1 MRPSP
6 ETGTMGKTLL
16 SLIRDGLDVLRQSIR
31 IRRGD
36 SPAIPRD
43 ELLRA
48 YVRVESGYLQSKY
61 FGTKQKPPVEILGYR
76 FDFTDYQ
83 NFRFLF
89 HEIFLS
95 QDYHFITENEEPYI
109 LDCGSNIGSS
119 ILYFKKIFPRARI
132 IGFEPF
138 DHAFQVLKRNIDV
151 NHLQDVT
158 VHKLALSDRKGSNR
172 LFYDPSNPG
181 SSVRGLNPEYAEDA
195 ASVAVETT
203 TLSGYIDRTVDFLK
217 MDIEG
222 SEIAVMQELHDAKK
236 LPLIQKAAIE
246 YHHHVAKDVDCLSQL
261 LHILE
266 QNHFGYQVHSVL
278 GHPRWRG
285 QVQGIMIYAYRK

>member
-1 MRPSP
+1 MKKN
-6 ETGTMGKTLL
+6 G
-16 SLIRDGLDVLRQSIR
+16 SLIQDGMEMARQVLRIG
-31 IRRGD
+31 RGD
-36 SPAIPRD
+36 SPGIPRD

-48 YVRVESGYLQSKY
+48 YIKVHGKYLQSKY
-61 FGTKQKPPVEILGYR
+61 FGAKHEPPVEILGYR
-76 FDFTDYQ
+76 FDFTDYY
-83 NFRFLF
+83 NFWFLF

-95 QDYHFITENEEPYI
+95 QDYHFTTEKDRPYI

-119 ILYFKKIFPRARI
+119 ILYFKKIFPRSVI
-132 IGFEPF
+132 DGFEPF

-181 SSVRGLNPEYAEDA
+181 SSVRGLNQEYADGA

-222 SEIAVMQELHDAKK
+222 SEVAVMQELHDAKK

-278 GHPRWRG
+278 GHPRWRS

>member
-1 MRPSP
+1 MVRHV
-6 ETGTMGKTLL
+6 
-16 SLIRDGLDVLRQSIR
+16 RR

-36 SPAIPRD
+36 SPGIPRD

-48 YVRVESGYLQSKY
+48 YIKVQYKYLQSKY
-61 FGTKQKPPVEILGYR
+61 FGTKHEPPVEILGYR
-76 FDFTDYQ
+76 FDFTDFH
-83 NFRFLF
+83 NFWFLF

-95 QDYHFITENEEPYI
+95 QDYHFTTEKGSPYI

-119 ILYFKKIFPRARI
+119 ILYFKKIFPRSI
-132 IGFEPF
+132 IEGFEPF
-138 DHAFQVLKRNIDV
+138 DQAFRVLKRNIDV

-158 VHKLALSDRKGSNR
+158 VHKLALSDRKGPHR

-181 SSVRGLNPEYAEDA
+181 SSVRSLRQEYAKDA
-195 ASVAVETT
+195 ASIAVEMT
-203 TLSGYIDRTVDFLK
+203 TLSSYINRTVDFLK

-222 SEIAVMQELHDAKK
+222 SEIAVMQDLQDCQK

-246 YHHHVAKDVDCLSQL
+246 YHHHVAKDRDCLSQL
-261 LHILE
+261 LYILE
-266 QNHFGYQVHSVL
+266 QNHFGYHVHSIL

>member
-1 MRPSP
+1 MMKKR
-6 ETGTMGKTLL
+6 GTF
-16 SLIRDGLDVLRQSIR
+16 IQDGMDMVRQVLR

-36 SPAIPRD
+36 SPGIPRD

-48 YVRVESGYLQSKY
+48 YIKVHGKYLQSKY
-61 FGTKQKPPVEILGYR
+61 FGAKHEPPVEILGYR
-76 FDFTDYQ
+76 FDFTDYY
-83 NFRFLF
+83 NFWFLF

-95 QDYHFITENEEPYI
+95 QDYHFTTEKDRPYI

-119 ILYFKKIFPRARI
+119 ILYFNKIFPRAVI
-132 IGFEPF
+132 DGFEPF

-181 SSVRGLNPEYAEDA
+181 SSVRGLNQEYADGA

-278 GHPRWRG
+278 GHPRWRS

>member
-1 MRPSP
+1 MKKS
-6 ETGTMGKTLL
+6 L
-16 SLIRDGLDVLRQSIR
+16 SFMQDGIDMVRQVRR
-31 IRRGD
+31 IQRGD
-36 SPAIPRD
+36 SPGIPRD

-48 YVRVESGYLQSKY
+48 YLKVQYKHLQSKY
-61 FGTKQKPPVEILGYR
+61 FGAKHEAPVEILGYR
-76 FDFTDYQ
+76 FDFTDYH
-83 NFRFLF
+83 NFWFLF

-95 QDYHFITENEEPYI
+95 QDYHFTSEKDRPYI

-119 ILYFKKIFPRARI
+119 ILYFKKIFPRAI
-132 IGFEPF
+132 IDGFEPF

-158 VHKLALSDRKGSNR
+158 VHKLALSDRKGSSR

-181 SSVRGLNPEYAEDA
+181 SSVRGLNQEYAEDA

-203 TLSGYIDRTVDFLK
+203 TLSGYINRTVDFLK

-222 SEIAVMQELHDAKK
+222 AEIAVMQELHDAKK

-266 QNHFGYQVHSVL
+266 QNHFGYQVHGVL
-278 GHPRWRG
+278 GHPRWRN

>member
-1 MRPSP
+1 MMKKS
-6 ETGTMGKTLL
+6 L
-16 SLIRDGLDVLRQSIR
+16 SFMQDGIDMVRQIRR

-36 SPAIPRD
+36 SPGIPRD

-48 YVRVESGYLQSKY
+48 YIKVQCKYLQSKY
-61 FGTKQKPPVEILGYR
+61 LGGKQEPPAEILGYR
-76 FDFTDYQ
+76 FDFTDYH
-83 NFRFLF
+83 NFWFLF

-95 QDYHFITENEEPYI
+95 QDYHFTTDNDRPYI

-119 ILYFKKIFPRARI
+119 ILYFKKIFPRAI
-132 IGFEPF
+132 IEGFEPF
-138 DHAFQVLKRNIDV
+138 DHAFHVLKRNVDV

-158 VHKLALSDRKGSNR
+158 VHKLALSARKGSDR

-181 SSVRGLNPEYAEDA
+181 SSVRSLHRESAEDA
-195 ASVAVETT
+195 ASIAVETT
-203 TLSGYIDRTVDFLK
+203 TLSGYIKRTVDFLK

-222 SEIAVMQELHDAKK
+222 AEIAVMQELHDAQK
-236 LPLIQKAAIE
+236 LSLIQKAAIE
-246 YHHHVAKDVDCLSQL
+246 YHHHIEKDKDCLSRL

-266 QNHFGYQVHSVL
+266 QNNFGYHMHSIL

-285 QVQGIMIYAYRK
+285 QIQGIMIYAYRK

>member
-1 MRPSP
+1 MW
-6 ETGTMGKTLL
+6 EIGL
-16 SLIRDGLDVLRQSIR
+16 SMKKSLSFIQDGIDMVRQVRR

-36 SPAIPRD
+36 SPGIPRE

-48 YVRVESGYLQSKY
+48 YIKVQGKYLQGKY
-61 FGTKQKPPVEILGYR
+61 VGAKNEPPIEILGYR
-76 FDFTDYQ
+76 FDFTDYH
-83 NFRFLF
+83 NFWFLF

-95 QDYHFITENEEPYI
+95 QDYHFTTDKDRPYI

-119 ILYFKKIFPRARI
+119 ILYFKKIYPRAI
-132 IGFEPF
+132 IDGFEPF
-138 DHAFQVLKRNIDV
+138 DRAFHVLKRNIDV

-158 VHKLALSDRKGSNR
+158 IHRLALSDRKGSNH

-181 SSVRGLNPEYAEDA
+181 SSVRSLHRETAEDA
-195 ASVAVETT
+195 ASVVVETA
-203 TLSGYIDRTVDFLK
+203 TLSSYIDRTVDFLK

-222 SEIAVMQELHDAKK
+222 SEIAVMQDLHNAQK
-236 LPLIQKAAIE
+236 LPLIRKAAIE
-246 YHHHVAKDVDCLSQL
+246 YHHHFESDKDCLSHL

-266 QNHFGYQVHSVL
+266 QNNFGYHVHSIL
-278 GHPRWRG
+278 GHPHWRG

>member
-1 MRPSP
+1 MMKKS
-6 ETGTMGKTLL
+6 L
-16 SLIRDGLDVLRQSIR
+16 SFIQDGIDVVRQVRR
-31 IRRGD
+31 IQRGD
-36 SPAIPRD
+36 SPGIPRD

-48 YVRVESGYLQSKY
+48 YLKVHGRYLQSKY
-61 FGTKQKPPVEILGYR
+61 FGAKQVPPVEILGYQ
-76 FDFTDYQ
+76 FDFTDYY
-83 NFRFLF
+83 NFWFLF

-95 QDYHFITENEEPYI
+95 QDYHFTSEKDRPYI

-119 ILYFKKIFPRARI
+119 ILYFKKIFPRAVI
-132 IGFEPF
+132 EGFEPF

-158 VHKLALSDRKGSNR
+158 VHPLALSDRKGSPR
-172 LFYDPSNPG
+172 LFYDASNPG
-181 SSVRGLNPEYAEDA
+181 SSVRSLNQEYAKDA

-203 TLSGYIDRTVDFLK
+203 TLSSYIDRTVDFLK

-246 YHHHVAKDVDCLSQL
+246 YHHHVAKDVDCLSHL

-266 QNHFGYQVHSVL
+266 QNHFGYHVHSIL